1 MTWRDVLVRCGN
13 TGSKDISSGQSA
25 DVSVVAHKVFSLIPI
40 ISEHVYCPFN
50 LQYLLF
56 LLSLIFCQSVYM
68 SVIKR
73 SLKYCKT

>member
-56 LLSLIFCQSVYM
+56 IVSCFLS
-68 SVIKR
+68 KR
-73 SLKYCKT
+73 VHVCDKAEPEIL